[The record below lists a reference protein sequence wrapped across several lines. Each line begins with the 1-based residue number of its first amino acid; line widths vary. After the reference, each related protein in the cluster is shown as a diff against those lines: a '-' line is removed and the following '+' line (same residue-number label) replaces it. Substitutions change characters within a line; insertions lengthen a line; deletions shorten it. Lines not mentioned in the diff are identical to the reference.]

1 MRLYLSR
8 RPSALFILL
17 AAAILVTCA
26 ATNKASAQGIFA
38 RRLQTLY
45 EGKSVEQSQIR
56 VGSWGSGICET
67 STQNTYTGAE
77 SLKITPKDLY
87 AGGRIDFTSPFD
99 LTQSVKTPDVYLQ
112 LICQFWGT
120 QTADSLTQALGT
132 AAAATDAYG
141 GGAPTPKQVRA
152 VRVMAFYEN
161 GPAVECQAP
170 LSAYKVGDDGWMIVS
185 FPMSALK
192 GKTDL
197 PQYRLTRLAI
207 TGDGSEPF
215 FIGEISTIA
224 DSKPLVAESNDDME
238 VSKNYS
244 IAFQGASQSGAS
256 AVSYSWDFDKNNGI
270 QTEAVGDL
278 IYHRF
283 TQSGNFQV
291 TLTVTDIFGV
301 KEPATKTINVKVNE

>member
-1 MRLYLSR
+1 MRSYLSR
-8 RPSALFILL
+8 RPSVLFISL
-17 AAAILVTCA
+17 AAAILITCVA
-26 ATNKASAQGIFA
+26 MDKASAQGIFA

-45 EGKSVEQSQIR
+45 DGKPLEQAQIR
-56 VGSWGSGICET
+56 LGSWGSGSCET
-67 STQNTYTGAE
+67 STKNTYTGSE
-77 SLKITPKDLY
+77 SLKITPKDMF
-87 AGGRIDFTSPFD
+87 AGGRIDFPSPFD
-99 LTQSVKTPDVYLQ
+99 FTASAKADVYLQ
-112 LICQFWGT
+112 FICKFWGT
-120 QTADSLTQALGT
+120 QTTDALTAALGT

-141 GGAPTPKQVRA
+141 GAAPTPKQVRT

-170 LSAYKVGDDGWMIVS
+170 ISAYKIGDDGWMIVS

-192 GKTDL
+192 GKTVL
-197 PQYRLTRLAI
+197 PQYRLTRLTI

-244 IAFQGASQSGAS
+244 IAFQGSSQSGAS

-270 QTEAVGDL
+270 QTEAVGEL

-283 TQSGNFQV
+283 TQTGDYEV

-301 KEPATKTINVKVNE
+301 KEPATKTIKVKVNE